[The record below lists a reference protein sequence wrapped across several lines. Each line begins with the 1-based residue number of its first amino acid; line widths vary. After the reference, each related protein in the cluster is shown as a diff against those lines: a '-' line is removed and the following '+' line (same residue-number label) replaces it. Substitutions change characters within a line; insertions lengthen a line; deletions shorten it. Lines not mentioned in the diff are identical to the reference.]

1 MVRDLHVGRHLALR
15 ADGDWEFAERTRA
28 TGGVVILAF
37 TAQDEL
43 LLVEQYRPP
52 VRRRVISLPAGL
64 TGDEGAT
71 EESAASARRE
81 LEEETG
87 YRAERL
93 IELGV
98 GPSSPGL
105 TSEMMTFFYAEG
117 VTKIENA
124 KLDEKEEITPHAV
137 PRAQLHAWLR
147 AREAEGLL
155 IDYKI
160 YAALYL
166 AKREAGA

>member
-1 MVRDLHVGRHLALR
+1 MIRDLYVGQHLALR
-15 ADGDWEFAERTRA
+15 ADGPWEFAERTNA

-37 TAQDEL
+37 TARDEL
-43 LLVEQYRPP
+43 ILVEQYRPP

-64 TGDEGAT
+64 TGDGGVSED
-71 EESAASARRE
+71 AAESARRE

-87 YRAERL
+87 YRAERMHP
-93 IELGV
+93 IGV

-105 TSEMMTFFYAEG
+105 TSEIMTFFRAEG

-124 KLDEKEEITPHAV
+124 KLDDKEEITPHVVARLKL
-137 PRAQLHAWLR
+137 PEWLR
-147 AREAEGLL
+147 EREAGDIY

-166 AKREAGA
+166 AEREAAR